1 MTMLPAAERQAR
13 ALAAALP
20 GRHPLGHPASP
31 GHHLMATPTKRRTRA
46 LTTAPSS
53 ERALDHPVGPTHPMV
68 TTAERQ
74 TRVPTTGQLPLGP
87 TG

>member
-31 GHHLMATPTKRRTRA
+31 GHHLMAAPTKRRT
-46 LTTAPSS
+46 
-53 ERALDHPVGPTHPMV
+53 RALDHPVGPTHPM
-68 TTAERQ
+68 TTTTERQ
-74 TRVPTTGQLPLGP
+74 ARVPTTGQLSFGP
-87 TG
+87 TR